1 MYAINPDYVS
11 VVRLNEMTYGEGIQE
26 KQSPAVATP
35 GDRESDGG
43 DDLSHYSSCGA
54 ESEFER
60 YCSASSAMGTPSFR
74 GTSFHD
80 SDFGSLKNFKLGAE
94 NTDFNKIFGAER
106 VLSGYHQSE
115 CGSGGNELCR
125 DEKDNGTLR
134 MNGGIEGFVP
144 GDVDFRGDF
153 DVSGDWGNG
162 VVTQSEMNGITDGSV
177 RITGEFVEI
186 GEGKRNL
193 GSVKSATEYGQRLEM
208 DGGEDR
214 SLLDEGEASSRDDH
228 SEGEDSMFGCG
239 SDDERKIDLYYRK
252 NVPFR
257 GDESGM
263 NENRLVMNSAVAFG
277 SDDWDDFAQESSENT
292 SVSMIWGE
300 FQAERR
306 AVAQSDTGSSS
317 FTAGSS
323 VTYPNMILTVRK
335 DNAKGTTAACDL
347 LEDCDKLAEINVS
360 APSIVSADRVKLDA
374 RSEDDKRVFATRN
387 QVSDIDELDEY
398 IGSASFSDIF
408 QTQNDPQEKAPENE
422 ELKTFEID
430 SEMKNQ
436 NVNASEVIGV
446 HHNIASEKR
455 NLEETNTEVNPLS
468 DSVVNQN
475 HLVAVKGKEEKETR
489 LLEDNHSFK
498 LPLVA
503 DTKRSAAVKNNF
515 SSAFDQIEDHFVP
528 DKVYS
533 FLPSFQFW
541 SMSVRSKIS
550 NFLILVNF
558 GVISCR
564 QRISS

>member
-1 MYAINPDYVS
+1 MYAINRYCVS

-74 GTSFHD
+74 GTPFHD

-94 NTDFNKIFGAER
+94 NTDFNKILGAER

-115 CGSGGNELCR
+115 CGSGGNELFR
-125 DEKDNGTLR
+125 DEKDNGTLSL
-134 MNGGIEGFVP
+134 NGGIEGFVL
-144 GDVDFRGDF
+144 GDVEFRGDF

-162 VVTQSEMNGITDGSV
+162 VVTESEMNGITDGSLQ
-177 RITGEFVEI
+177 ITSEVVGI
-186 GEGKRNL
+186 GEGKRYL
-193 GSVKSATEYGQRLEM
+193 GSVKSATENGQRLEM
-208 DGGEDR
+208 
-214 SLLDEGEASSRDDH
+214 DEGEASSRGDH

-239 SDDERKIDLYYRK
+239 SDDERKIDLYYGK
-252 NVPFR
+252 NVPFH
-257 GDESGM
+257 GDESRM

-277 SDDWDDFAQESSENT
+277 SDDWDDFVQESSENT
-292 SVSMIWGE
+292 TDSMVWGE

-306 AVAQSDTGSSS
+306 TIAQSGTGFSS

-323 VTYPNMILTVRK
+323 VSYPNMILTVRQ
-335 DNAKGTTAACDL
+335 DNAKGTPAADDL
-347 LEDCDKLAEINVS
+347 VEDCDKLAEINVS
-360 APSIVSADRVKLDA
+360 APSTASADLVKLDA
-374 RSEDDKRVFATRN
+374 QSEDAKRVLAATRN

-398 IGSASFSDIF
+398 LGSASVSDIF
-408 QTQNDPQEKAPENE
+408 QTQKDPQEKAPESE
-422 ELKTFEID
+422 ELNCFEID
-430 SEMKNQ
+430 SKMNNR
-436 NVNASEVIGV
+436 NVTASEVSSI
-446 HHNIASEKR
+446 HHDIALKRR
-455 NLEETNTEVNPLS
+455 NLEETNIEVNPLS

-475 HLVAVKGKEEKETR
+475 DLVAVKGKEENETR
-489 LLEDNHSFK
+489 LPEDNRSFE

-503 DTKRSAAVKNNF
+503 DTRSAAVKNNF

-528 DKVYS
+528 DKVYI
-533 FLPSFQFW
+533 FLLSFQFW
-541 SMSVRSKIS
+541 WMPVHCNIKLS
-550 NFLILVNF
+550 NV